1 MNDSLTRQS
10 VLLFASFI
18 LLFYGLM
25 IFLPEYA
32 GPVSNAGSV
41 LGDAIALVILGAGL
55 RRWPQTRQLAWKLFF
70 VGIVIYLV
78 GDAIWVYEEEALGLE
93 VESPSIPDFFY
104 LSSTLV
110 CFFALL
116 RYIRD
121 EKTIDVATAGF
132 DILISIVASGGLL
145 YNYVMLPV
153 SSFKEMDFWQA
164 VVMLAYP
171 VADVVYLLGF
181 FSLVFGMERRHARNG
196 RNFLLG
202 AGLLLMFFADQ
213 TYLVQSITEYVS
225 GGLLDPVWSM
235 SFGFIAMASLRV
247 PDWEEMSQKE
257 TVERVVWLE
266 YLRMLL
272 PYLLTVLILLLVGM
286 EYGLIGSPFFV
297 GALLLL
303 VLLSVRQVVVL
314 IGNRKL
320 LAVISENERE
330 LHRKNLELQKLNY
343 HFMTE
348 SETDFLTKLLNRRA
362 IVQSFER
369 LKPIGE
375 EPETLGL
382 LLVDV
387 DNFKRINDTY
397 GHQKGDD
404 ALVGVAESIRHT
416 IRGDDIGG
424 RFGGD
429 EFLVLLP
436 GANDEAVERVAE
448 RLREA
453 AAKNETLTEMNI
465 TLSVGGASWSVGRE
479 DYRPNKLLRQ
489 ADEALYVA
497 KEKGRDRFVM
507 YREDLADEI

>member
-1 MNDSLTRQS
+1 MGDRLTRRS
-10 VLLFASFI
+10 VLLFASFMF
-18 LLFYGLM
+18 LFYGVM
-25 IFLPEYA
+25 IFLPDYA
-32 GPVSNAGSV
+32 GPMSNAGSV

-55 RRWPQTRQLAWKLFF
+55 RRWPESRRLAWKLFF
-70 VGIVIYLV
+70 VGIAIYLV
-78 GDAIWVYEEEALGLE
+78 GDAVWVYEEEALGLE

-104 LSSTLV
+104 LSSTAV

-121 EKTIDVATAGF
+121 EKTIDLATAGF
-132 DILISIVASGGLL
+132 DILISIVASAGLL

-153 SSFKEMDFWQA
+153 ASFKEMGFWQT

-181 FSLVFGMERRHARNG
+181 FSLVFGMERRRARNG

-235 SFGFIAMASLRV
+235 SFGFIALASHRV
-247 PDWEEMSQKE
+247 PDWEEMAQEE
-257 TVERVVWLE
+257 TTERVVWLE
-266 YLRMLL
+266 YLRMIL
-272 PYLLTVLILLLVGM
+272 PYMLTVLILLLVGI
-286 EYGLIGSPFFV
+286 EYGLTSSPFFV

-303 VLLSVRQVVVL
+303 LLLSVRQVVVL
-314 IGNRKL
+314 IGNRRL
-320 LAVISENERE
+320 LALVSENERE
-330 LHRKNLELQKLNY
+330 LHLKNQELQKLNH

-362 IVQSFER
+362 IVQAFER
-369 LKPIGE
+369 LKPLGD
-375 EPETLGL
+375 EPEMLGL

-404 ALVGVAESIRHT
+404 ALVGVAESIQNT

-436 GANDEAVERVAE
+436 GANDKAVERVAE
-448 RLREA
+448 RLRAA
-453 AAKNETLTEMNI
+453 AAKNK
-465 TLSVGGASWSVGRE
+465 TLSEMHVTLSIGGASWSVGQQ
-479 DYRPNKLLRQ
+479 DYRPNKLLRH

-497 KEKGRDRFVM
+497 KEKGRDRFIM
-507 YREDLADEI
+507 YNENLADEI

>member
-1 MNDSLTRQS
+1 MDDRLTRRC
-10 VLLFASFI
+10 VLLFVSFM
-18 LLFYGLM
+18 LLFYGAM
-25 IFLPEYA
+25 IFLPDWA
-32 GPVSNAGSV
+32 GPVSNAGSI
-41 LGDAIALVILGAGL
+41 LGDALSMAIMAAGL
-55 RRWPQTRQLAWKLFF
+55 RRWPESRRLAWKLFLA
-70 VGIVIYLV
+70 GIAVYMV
-78 GDAIWVYEEEALGLE
+78 GDMVWVYEEEVLGLE

-116 RYIRD
+116 RYIHD
-121 EKTIDVATAGF
+121 EKTIDIATAGF
-132 DILISIVASGGLL
+132 DILISIVASAGLL

-153 SSFKEMDFWQA
+153 SSFKEMGFWQA
-164 VVMLAYP
+164 AVMMAYP
-171 VADVVYLLGF
+171 VADCVYLLGM
-181 FSLVFGMERRHARNG
+181 FSLIFGMGRRRARNG

-202 AGLLLMFFADQ
+202 AGLFVMFLADQ
-213 TYLVQSITEYVS
+213 TYLVKSITEYVS

-235 SFGFIAMASLRV
+235 SFGLIALASLRV
-247 PDWEEMSQKE
+247 PDWEEMAE
-257 TVERVVWLE
+257 EDTEAAPWLE

-297 GALLLL
+297 GALLLMM
-303 VLLSVRQVVVL
+303 LLSVRQVVVL

-320 LAVISENERE
+320 LSVISENERE
-330 LHRKNLELQKLNY
+330 LHKKNLELQKLNH

-362 IVQSFER
+362 IVQAFER
-369 LKPIGE
+369 LKPIGN

-387 DNFKRINDTY
+387 DYFKKVNDTF
-397 GHQKGDD
+397 GHQKGDE

-416 IRGDDIGG
+416 IRGDDLGG

-436 GANDEAVERVAE
+436 GANGDAVERVAE
-448 RLREA
+448 RLRAA
-453 AAKNETLTEMNI
+453 AAKNETLAEMKV
-465 TLSVGGASWSVGRE
+465 TLSIGGASWSVGID
-479 DYRPNKLLRQ
+479 DYRPNKLMRH

-497 KEKGRDRFVM
+497 KEKGRNCFVM
-507 YREDLADEI
+507 YREGLEDEI